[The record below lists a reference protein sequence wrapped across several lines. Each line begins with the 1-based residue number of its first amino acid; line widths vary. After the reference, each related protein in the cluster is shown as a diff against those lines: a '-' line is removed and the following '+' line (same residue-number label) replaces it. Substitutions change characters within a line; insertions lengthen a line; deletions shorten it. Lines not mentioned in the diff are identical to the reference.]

1 MARFASFIS
10 VEVRRPQCLEGAHT
24 QRQKA
29 EKKKRKLMSGCQGLE
44 GAGGGRDCLVVTGL
58 AFRGDD
64 EVLEPH
70 RAGDCTALSM
80 L

>member
-29 EKKKRKLMSGCQGLE
+29 DEWLP
-44 GAGGGRDCLVVTGL
+44 GAGGSRGGRDCLVVTGL
-58 AFRGDD
+58 PFGGDND
-64 EVLEPH
+64 VLEPH
-70 RAGDCTALSM
+70 RAGVCTAL
-80 L
+80 